1 MVAQI
6 PDHSEQARATLEE
19 RLAAA
24 EAAVARLS
32 RELTEALEQRTALDE
47 VLRVIASSPADL
59 QHVLDAL
66 VASAA
71 DLCRADRI
79 VVLKDGRLED
89 EGTLDELLERSE
101 EMPRLWRDE
110 LGADESG
117 ARGD

>member
-6 PDHSEQARATLEE
+6 PDHSEQSRATLEE

-24 EAAVARLS
+24 EADVARPS
-32 RELTEALEQRTALDE
+32 RELTEALEQRTTLDE
-47 VLRVIASSPADL
+47 VVRVIASSDADL
-59 QHVLDAL
+59 QQVLDAL

-79 VVLKDGRLED
+79 VALKDGRLED
-89 EGTLDELLERSE
+89 DGTL
-101 EMPRLWRDE
+101 DE

>member
-1 MVAQI
+1 MVAQL
-6 PDHSEQARATLEE
+6 PDHAEPSGASLEE

-24 EAAVARLS
+24 EADVARLS

-47 VLRVIASSPADL
+47 VLRGIASSPADL
-59 QHVLDAL
+59 QHVRDAL

-79 VVLKDGRLED
+79 VVLRDGCLGD
-89 EGTLDELLERSE
+89 EGTLDEPLARSE
-101 EMPRLWRDE
+101 EMRRLWRDE